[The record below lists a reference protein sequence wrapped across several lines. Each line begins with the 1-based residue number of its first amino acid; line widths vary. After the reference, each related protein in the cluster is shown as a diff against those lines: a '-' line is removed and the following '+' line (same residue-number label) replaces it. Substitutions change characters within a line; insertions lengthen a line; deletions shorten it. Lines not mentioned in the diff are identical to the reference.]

1 MSGKRTLKSTRRWN
15 AWCRALGLVA
25 MALVALPLLPA
36 TGQASGVSQ
45 LLDLVNQDRAA
56 HGASPVALS
65 STLNNIA
72 QQQANGMAS
81 AGRIFQNSAFPGDV
95 PAANSAG
102 ENVGYGPD
110 VVTVHNAFVASPE
123 HQVIIVDNK
132 YRYVGIALANSPVGL
147 MVVEEFV
154 DTVGGLSVATSG
166 PSTPASLESP
176 AKPAPAPAAPVPP
189 PASPPQ
195 APKPA
200 PAPPAAPPSPPPP
213 PPVAAA
219 AAPPAPAPP
228 PPPPPPPTLDT
239 ALYSRMLQW
248 EQWQTAS

>member
-1 MSGKRTLKSTRRWN
+1 M
-15 AWCRALGLVA
+15 WCRAFGLVTL
-25 MALVALPLLPA
+25 ALLVLPLLPA

-45 LLDLVNQDRAA
+45 LLDLINQDRAA

-65 STLNNIA
+65 STLNNVA
-72 QQQANGMAS
+72 QQQANAMAS
-81 AGRIFQNSAFPGDV
+81 AGRIFQNPAFPANV
-95 PAANSAG
+95 AAANSAG

-123 HQVIIVDNK
+123 HQVIMIDNK

-154 DTVGGLSVATSG
+154 DTVGGLSVATTG
-166 PSTPASLESP
+166 PVTPASLESP
-176 AKPAPAPAAPVPP
+176 AKSAPAAAPAAPPAPAQP
-189 PASPPQ
+189 PA
-195 APKPA
+195 PKTA
-200 PAPPAAPPSPPPP
+200 AAPPAAPPSPPPP

-219 AAPPAPAPP
+219 AAPPAPPPP

-248 EQWQTAS
+248 EQWQTGS

>member
-1 MSGKRTLKSTRRWN
+1 MSGKRTFKSTRRWN

-25 MALVALPLLPA
+25 LALVALPLLPA

-65 STLNNIA
+65 STLNNVA
-72 QQQANGMAS
+72 QQQANAMAS
-81 AGRIFQNSAFPGDV
+81 AGRIFQNAAFPGDV

-132 YRYVGIALANSPVGL
+132 YRYVGIALTNSPVGL

-154 DTVGGLSVATSG
+154 DSVGGLSVATSG
-166 PSTPASLESP
+166 PATPASLESP
-176 AKPAPAPAAPVPP
+176 AKPAPAAAAAAPPPPPPP
-189 PASPPQ
+189 PA
-195 APKPA
+195 PKTA
-200 PAPPAAPPSPPPP
+200 SAPPAAPPSPPP

-219 AAPPAPAPP
+219 AAPPAPPP
-228 PPPPPPPTLDT
+228 PPPPAPTLDT

-248 EQWQTAS
+248 EQWQTGG